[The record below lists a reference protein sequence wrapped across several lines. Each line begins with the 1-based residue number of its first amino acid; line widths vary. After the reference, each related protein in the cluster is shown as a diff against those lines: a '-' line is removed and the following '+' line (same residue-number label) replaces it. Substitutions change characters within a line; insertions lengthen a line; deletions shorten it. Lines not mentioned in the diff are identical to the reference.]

1 MNRKNINIV
10 GINED
15 NHSSAKNICKNK
27 GIKYND
33 FLRPIIMDI
42 ISSTDER
49 LKSKPKNNNEKQ
61 FRLNNIITN
70 ENFNTLCNICENI
83 GVSKSSYLKIKIAEE
98 LLKYPSYMKTEL
110 K

>member
-70 ENFNTLCNICENI
+70 CNICENI